1 MLNNITIT
9 DITKTK
15 KKYNALFSGD
25 EFLFSVDDMV
35 LASNHIE
42 IGSVFTQSRLENISK
57 QSDTAKAVEKCY
69 SFLSVRMHSKKEL
82 YDKLCRKF
90 DSSTAVCAV
99 EKMEELGLVDDEK
112 FARLKADYL
121 INVKSGSLTDTRHKL
136 RALGID
142 RDIIDIV
149 ISDFDIDNQIDSII
163 TLLNGKYRYKLD
175 CPQKVVASLMRKGFK
190 FGEIKKAM
198 DILEIDI
205 QEY

>member
-35 LASNHIE
+35 LTANHIK
-42 IGSVFTQSRLENISK
+42 IGSVFSSAQLENISK

-69 SFLSVRMHSKKEL
+69 SFLSIRMHSKKEL

-90 DSSTAVCAV
+90 DGYASACAV

-121 INVKSGSLTDTRHKL
+121 LNVKNSSVMDTRHKL
-136 RALGID
+136 QALGID

-149 ISDFDIDNQIDSII
+149 MADFDIDNQVDSII
-163 TLLNGKYRYKLD
+163 TLINGKYRYKLD

-190 FGEIKKAM
+190 FSEIKKAM
-198 DILEIDI
+198 DILEIDL